1 MECFVIFVMAWC
13 WCNATES
20 KPQNVTTHLKKTIVI
35 ALTTVLILI
44 FIVLSMGGG
53 HGFFWP
59 AKVVYPY
66 SMIISVLNNQ
76 IGILAIIIAIVQIPI
91 YGILMTKKP
100 KWTIIIFGIHIVS
113 AIICLNLPTETFSG

>member
-1 MECFVIFVMAWC
+1 M
-13 WCNATES
+13 
-20 KPQNVTTHLKKTIVI
+20 KKAIVI
-35 ALTTVLILI
+35 ALTTILILT

-59 AKVVYPY
+59 AKIVYPY

-76 IGILAIIIAIVQIPI
+76 IGILAIIIAVIQVPI

-100 KWTIIIFGIHIVS
+100 KWTFIIFGIHIVS

>member
-1 MECFVIFVMAWC
+1 MK
-13 WCNATES
+13 T
-20 KPQNVTTHLKKTIVI
+20 TIVI

-66 SMIISVLNNQ
+66 SMIISVMNNQ
-76 IGILAIIIAIVQIPI
+76 IGILATIIAVVQIPI

-100 KWTIIIFGIHIVS
+100 KWTLIILGIHTVS
-113 AIICLNLPTETFSG
+113 AIISLNLPTETFGG

>member
-1 MECFVIFVMAWC
+1 M
-13 WCNATES
+13 
-20 KPQNVTTHLKKTIVI
+20 KKAIVI
-35 ALTTVLILI
+35 ALITILILT

-59 AKVVYPY
+59 AKIVYPY

-76 IGILAIIIAIVQIPI
+76 IGILAIIIAVIQIPI

>member
-1 MECFVIFVMAWC
+1 M
-13 WCNATES
+13 
-20 KPQNVTTHLKKTIVI
+20 KKAIVI
-35 ALTTVLILI
+35 TLTTILVLT

-59 AKVVYPY
+59 AKIVYPY

-76 IGILAIIIAIVQIPI
+76 IGILAIIIAIVQVPI

-100 KWTIIIFGIHIVS
+100 KWTILIFGIHIIS
-113 AIICLNLPTETFSG
+113 AIICLNLPTDTFSG

>member
-1 MECFVIFVMAWC
+1 
-13 WCNATES
+13 
-20 KPQNVTTHLKKTIVI
+20 
-35 ALTTVLILI
+35 
-44 FIVLSMGGG
+44 MGGG

-59 AKVVYPY
+59 AKIVYPY

-91 YGILMTKKP
+91 YGILMNKKP
-100 KWTIIIFGIHIVS
+100 KWTILIFGIHIIS